1 MKLNGFGWWPRKIKP
16 VFGSKEWD
24 SDPPARAEVHIG
36 IPGQS
41 PGGWRERGGATH
53 RPLAAPDGS
62 GWQVFLL
69 DTLLV
74 IKVVG
79 GCLCLHH
86 FVDLGE
92 VFVQSGQ
99 RLLGSVVD
107 LAAGDLLSTH
117 RHIGGVRA
125 SGQAAAVE
133 FDLQL
138 ATAEVSLTIEGH
150 VVEHEANGQ
159 RVVVAD
165 LVGLV
170 FDFADDA
177 SAEVSA
183 ATQRE
188 FARIDETVREIL
200 GEGGGD
206 GFVKI
211 DGVHGLFPFEG
222 GGAFPHPM
230 KTILLRLLIKAIRET
245 KILQ

>member
-1 MKLNGFGWWPRKIKP
+1 MGRIK
-16 VFGSKEWD
+16 K
-24 SDPPARAEVHIG
+24 
-36 IPGQS
+36 IPGHRAGDLGS
-41 PGGWRERGGATH
+41 LERGVSYPP
-53 RPLAAPDGS
+53 PLSSPDGS
-62 GWQVFLL
+62 GGQVFRL
-69 DTLLV
+69 DALLV
-74 IKVVG
+74 VNVVG
-79 GCLCLHH
+79 GGLCLHH
-86 FVDLGE
+86 FVDLGK

-99 RLLGSVVD
+99 RLLGGVID

-138 ATAEVSLTIEGH
+138 ATAEVSLTVEGH
-150 VVEHEANGQ
+150 FVEHEANGQ

-177 SAEVSA
+177 CAEVSA

-188 FARIDETVREIL
+188 LARIDEAVREIL

-230 KTILLRLLIKAIRET
+230 KTILLRLLIKAIRKT